1 MSDRDAKV
9 LLFFKG
15 VCIRFLVTSFKCSME
30 VLYFSRLG
38 VDCSYKILGNGVGR
52 GSGLGRNFLVSK
64 QLVKF

>member
-1 MSDRDAKV
+1 MSDHDAKV

-38 VDCSYKILGNGVGR
+38 VDCSYKILEKGVPD
-52 GSGLGRNFLVSK
+52 LGEF
-64 QLVKF
+64 F